1 MSLLSW
7 AREILAA
14 WWPFVS
20 NRKAWRDARKAEK
33 IRAERKALTAKYLSG
48 KKTFRPNK
56 EVRRRLN
63 ELTLMELE
71 LGKWQ

>member
-33 IRAERKALTAKYLSG
+33 IRAERKALSQRYLAG
-48 KKTFRPNK
+48 KKKFRPNK
-56 EVRRRLN
+56 AVLRRLD
-63 ELTLMELE
+63 ELTRMELE
-71 LGKWQ
+71 LGNRQ